1 MYNFKV
7 IRVVSTL
14 WIGILLGAGSLLV
27 NTSAYSD
34 DIKKL
39 ERKIE
44 YLKQKKEKT
53 IQTDKYP
60 SSRRNRFISTLSPNS
75 S

>member
-1 MYNFKV
+1 MYNFTV

-14 WIGILLGAGSLLV
+14 WVGILFGAGSLLV

-44 YLKQKKEKT
+44 YLKQKKELE
-53 IQTDKYP
+53 
-60 SSRRNRFISTLSPNS
+60 RFSYAG
-75 S
+75 